1 MLIDDNICKEY
12 KLPFEHVKEVLQDTE
27 AVDYFHTLDVDK
39 KEPRLW
45 QKFAYHMQQKRVN
58 HDHIDTI

>member
-1 MLIDDNICKEY
+1 MALSGIMRIDDNICKEY

-39 KEPRLW
+39 KEPRL
-45 QKFAYHMQQKRVN
+45 
-58 HDHIDTI
+58 